1 MVPQEEP
8 ILPIYGEP
16 VTDPNAHRLWIQEA
30 LNLQLAE
37 PDERTLSQ
45 RLYDAL
51 RSGIQ
56 QGQLPYGSALPSSR
70 QLAASLGMGRNTVL
84 SAVDR
89 LIAEG
94 FLVSRPGAGVF
105 VADWQWETQQRL
117 EAPVPLPMALS
128 QRGERLLDFTAPSS
142 ERHTAFVP
150 GVPALDRFPRERWQ
164 RLLRRH
170 QQRAPIDWFDYQNEG
185 GVNALREALC
195 DYLSLSRSVRCRP
208 EQILI
213 TQGAQQGFE
222 LIARLLADVGD
233 SVWMEEPGYG
243 GAQACF
249 ASAGLALQPVP
260 VDGDGL
266 NVALLPAGT
275 PPPKLIYVTP
285 SHQYPSGATLSL
297 SRRTA
302 LLGLA
307 QQHSAWIIEDDYDSE
322 FRYTS
327 APIASLQGLMDNAPV
342 IYVGTFSKVLYPGLR
357 LGYLVLPPSLVA
369 NFQRINAR
377 LHREGQ
383 YVTQAALA
391 DFIDAGHFS
400 RHVARMRRCYRHRQA
415 ALRQALAP
423 AVARGLELSSG
434 HAGMHLIAYLQ
445 SHALEREL
453 VHRGKQ
459 VGLRLSPLSG
469 FYLQSPSQPGLVLG
483 YAGAPEAEIERA
495 GRWLSETWLALTA

>member
-1 MVPQEEP
+1 M
-8 ILPIYGEP
+8 
-16 VTDPNAHRLWIQEA
+16 TDPNAHRLWIQEA

-56 QGQLPYGSALPSSR
+56 QGQLPHGSALPSSR

-128 QRGERLLDFTAPSS
+128 QRGERLLDFTAPSI

-275 PPPKLIYVTP
+275 PPPQADLRDAI
-285 SHQYPSGATLSL
+285 
-297 SRRTA
+297 
-302 LLGLA
+302 
-307 QQHSAWIIEDDYDSE
+307 
-322 FRYTS
+322 
-327 APIASLQGLMDNAPV
+327 APV
-342 IYVGTFSKVLYPGLR
+342 PQR
-357 LGYLVLPPSLVA
+357 RDPVA
-369 NFQRINAR
+369 
-377 LHREGQ
+377 
-383 YVTQAALA
+383 VT
-391 DFIDAGHFS
+391 
-400 RHVARMRRCYRHRQA
+400 
-415 ALRQALAP
+415 
-423 AVARGLELSSG
+423 
-434 HAGMHLIAYLQ
+434 
-445 SHALEREL
+445 SHGA
-453 VHRGKQ
+453 
-459 VGLRLSPLSG
+459 
-469 FYLQSPSQPGLVLG
+469 
-483 YAGAPEAEIERA
+483 AGARPAA
-495 GRWLSETWLALTA
+495 

>member
-8 ILPIYGEP
+8 ILPIYEEP
-16 VTDPNAHRLWIQEA
+16 VADPNAHRLWIQEA

-37 PDERTLSQ
+37 PDARTLGQ
-45 RLYDAL
+45 RLYDTL
-51 RSGIQ
+51 RDGIQ
-56 QGQLPYGSALPSSR
+56 QGQLTSGSALPSSR
-70 QLAASLGMGRNTVL
+70 QLASELGIGRNTVL
-84 SAVDR
+84 GAVDR

-105 VADWQWETQQRL
+105 VADWQWGPRERL
-117 EAPVPLPMALS
+117 DVQAMSPVTLS
-128 QRGERLLDFTAPSS
+128 RRGERLLDFTTPPSA
-142 ERHTAFVP
+142 RHTAFAP

-170 QQRAPIDWFDYQNEG
+170 QQRAPVDWFDYRNEG
-185 GVNALREALC
+185 GVSALREALC
-195 DYLSLSRSVRCRP
+195 DYLRLSRSVRCQP

-233 SVWMEEPGYG
+233 EVWLEEPGYG

-249 ASAGLALQPVP
+249 ASAGLALRPVA
-260 VDGDGL
+260 VDDEGL
-266 NVALLPAGT
+266 NVASLPAGT
-275 PPPKLIYVTP
+275 PSPRLIYVTP
-285 SHQYPSGATLSL
+285 SHQYPSGTTLSL

-302 LLGLA
+302 LLALA
-307 QQHSAWIIEDDYDSE
+307 RRHGAWIIEDDYDSE

-369 NFQRINAR
+369 AFQRVNAR

-383 YVTQAALA
+383 YVTQSALA
-391 DFIDAGHFS
+391 DFIDEGHFS
-400 RHVARMRRCYRHRQA
+400 RHVARMRKCYRHRQA
-415 ALRQALAP
+415 ALRRALAP

-434 HAGMHLIAYLQ
+434 HAGMHLVAYLA
-445 SHALEREL
+445 SHELEREIL
-453 VHRGKQ
+453 RRGKEAN
-459 VGLRLSPLSG
+459 LRLSPLSG
-469 FYLQSPSQPGLVLG
+469 YYLRAPGQPGLVLG
-483 YAGAPEAEIERA
+483 YAGATEAEIA
-495 GRWLSETWLALTA
+495 HGGRWLSDTWLALA

>member
-1 MVPQEEP
+1 M
-8 ILPIYGEP
+8 
-16 VTDPNAHRLWIQEA
+16 TDPNAHRLWIQEA

-37 PDERTLSQ
+37 PDARTLGQ

-51 RSGIQ
+51 RGGIQ
-56 QGQLPYGSALPSSR
+56 QGRLPPGSALPSSR

-84 SAVDR
+84 SAVDL

-105 VADWQWETQQRL
+105 VADWQWGTQQRL
-117 EAPVPLPMALS
+117 EAPEPLSVALS
-128 QRGERLLDFTAPSS
+128 QRGERLLEFTAPSS
-142 ERHTAFVP
+142 ERHTAFAP

-170 QQRAPIDWFDYQNEG
+170 QQRAPVEWFDYQNVG
-185 GVNALREALC
+185 GVSTLREVLC
-195 DYLSLSRSVRCRP
+195 DYLRLARSVRCRP

-266 NVALLPAGT
+266 NVASLRSET
-275 PPPKLIYVTP
+275 PSPKLIYVTP
-285 SHQYPSGATLSL
+285 SHQYPCGATLPM
-297 SRRTA
+297 SRRAA
-302 LLGLA
+302 LLALA
-307 QQHSAWIIEDDYDSE
+307 QRHGAWIIEDDYDSE

-369 NFQRINAR
+369 SFQRINAR

-383 YVTQAALA
+383 YVAQAALA
-391 DFIDAGHFS
+391 DFIGEGHFS
-400 RHVARMRRCYRHRQA
+400 RHVARMRRCYRHRQS

-423 AVARGLELSSG
+423 AVSNGLALSAG
-434 HAGMHLIAYLQ
+434 HAGMHLVAYLE
-445 SHALEREL
+445 SHELENEL
-453 VHRGKQ
+453 VHQGKQ
-459 VGLRLSPLSG
+459 AGLRLSPLSG
-469 FYLQSPSQPGLVLG
+469 FYLQAPGQPGLVLG
-483 YAGAPEAEIERA
+483 YAGATEAEIERA
-495 GRWLSETWLALTA
+495 GHWLSETWLSLTRHSISHGPV